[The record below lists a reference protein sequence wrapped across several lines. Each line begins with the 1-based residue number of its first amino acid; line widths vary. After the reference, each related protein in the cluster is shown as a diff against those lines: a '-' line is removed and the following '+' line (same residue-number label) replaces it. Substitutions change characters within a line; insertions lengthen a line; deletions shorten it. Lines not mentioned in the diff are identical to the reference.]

1 MLTAVGFRFLLRP
14 RLLAVVPALLAV
26 FSAPSGAQD
35 FNGDGYADL
44 AVGAA
49 SEDWGT
55 TAIDSGAVH
64 ILYGSASGLTAAGSQ
79 FVTQATLGTPDN
91 PESDDRFGEALA
103 WGDFNNDGYDDL
115 AVGVPGE
122 SVGTAGRAGA
132 VHIFFGS
139 SAGLTTAATQFI
151 TQDSIDVPD
160 TSESGDAFGS
170 SLAAGYFDGD
180 AYQDLAVGT
189 PGESLAASSAG
200 AVIILHGSTS
210 GLTGLGSQFWH
221 QDSPGI
227 LDAGEASD
235 GFGVSLAAG
244 DFDGNG
250 RSDLAIGVPFEG
262 FVIRAVTFK
271 NVGLVHVLLSDGS
284 GLTATGNQVWTQ
296 DSVGIVDVREPWDR
310 FGYSLAAGDFNANGF
325 DDLAIGIFGEDIGD
339 STDAGAVAVLYGTT
353 GGLGAAS
360 NAFWSQDSPGIAG
373 SASEGDI
380 FGVSLVAADFDN
392 DGFSDLGIGALG
404 ENLNGSTNAGVV
416 HALYGGPTGLT
427 ASGSQLWSQ
436 DSPSIEGSVEE
447 EDRFGSS
454 LGAGDFNGD
463 GVMDLVVG
471 VFGEAI
477 GAVQVAGG
485 INVIYGSASGLSS
498 AGDQF
503 WSQNSPGIADVAEF
517 KDEFGKSLS
526 R

>member
-1 MLTAVGFRFLLRP
+1 MQPAVGFRFLLRP
-14 RLLAVVPALLAV
+14 GFLAVVPAVLAL

-44 AVGAA
+44 AVGVP
-49 SEDWGT
+49 SEDYST

-79 FVTQATLGTPDN
+79 FVTQATLGAPDN

-103 WGDFNNDGYDDL
+103 WGDFNDDGYDDL

-122 SVGTAGRAGA
+122 SVGTAGGAGA

-139 SAGLTTAATQFI
+139 SGGLTTAATQFI
-151 TQDSIDVPD
+151 TQDSFDVPD

-200 AVIILHGSTS
+200 AVTILKGSSS
-210 GLTGLGSQFWH
+210 GLSGTGSQFWH

-227 LDAGEASD
+227 LDVGEASD
-235 GFGVSLAAG
+235 GFGLALAVG

-250 RSDLAIGVPFEG
+250 KSDLAIGVPFEDLG
-262 FVIRAVTFK
+262 RRTLTLTNA
-271 NVGLVHVLLSDGS
+271 GLVHVLLSDGS

-296 DSVGIVDVREPWDR
+296 DSAGIVDVAEVYDR
-310 FGYSLAAGDFNANGF
+310 FGYFLAAGDFNANGF
-325 DDLAIGIFGEDIGD
+325 DDLAIGIFSEDLGALRE
-339 STDAGAVAVLYGTT
+339 AGAVAVLYGTT

-360 NAFWSQDSPGIAG
+360 NVLWNQDSPGIAG
-373 SASEGDI
+373 SASEYDS
-380 FGVSLVAADFDN
+380 FGVSVVAVDFDN

-404 ENLNGSTNAGVV
+404 ENLNGSHAAGVV

-436 DSPSIEGSVEE
+436 DSSSIEGSVEDD
-447 EDRFGSS
+447 DRFGRS

-463 GVMDLVVG
+463 GAMDLVVG

-477 GAVQVAGG
+477 GTVQVSGG
-485 INVIYGSASGLSS
+485 INVIYGSASGLSA
-498 AGDQF
+498 AGNQF

-517 KDEFGKSLS
+517 KDEFGKSLA